1 MAYKWTPDLE
11 TGNSL
16 IDGQHKE
23 LIEAINKLL
32 DACGN
37 GKGRAEIEATL
48 VFLNNYVVKHFNDEE
63 VLQQRYKYPDA
74 VNHKRYHEAFKA
86 TVREIIS
93 EFRKDGAT
101 VALVAKVNTAIAG
114 WLLNHIKREDVKVA
128 AHIKS
133 VQG

>member
-48 VFLNNYVVKHFNDEE
+48 VFLNNYVVKHFNDE
-63 VLQQRYKYPDA
+63 
-74 VNHKRYHEAFKA
+74 
-86 TVREIIS
+86 
-93 EFRKDGAT
+93 
-101 VALVAKVNTAIAG
+101 
-114 WLLNHIKREDVKVA
+114 
-128 AHIKS
+128 
-133 VQG
+133 

>member
-74 VNHKRYHEAFKA
+74 VNHKRYHEAFKV

-133 VQG
+133 VKG

>member
-128 AHIKS
+128 ALIKS
-133 VQG
+133 EKG

>member
-133 VQG
+133 VKG